1 MPSTFQFFK
10 KEIFIL
16 SSFLL
21 LFGYTVSSYSS
32 GPAGTVLSC
41 SRSSCHHF
49 IPDKTSIDIKLVEK
63 WSGLIVNDGFYKPN
77 TEYIIEINGT
87 NKDSLEHFGFQT
99 MLSTGTGTTGGT
111 LNASSPKTNTTLIG
125 ANPTIAHN
133 AAIEGVKK
141 GLFKINFEW
150 TAPNPGAGEINF
162 TSILNAV
169 NNDESA
175 SGDQP
180 SEIVSTILKEKI
192 DVKIRTNTTIKASS
206 IYPNPCSHMLN
217 IETASATQFM
227 ATVYD
232 IAGRQVIAPIQQN
245 SIDVSALTN
254 GLYMLRL
261 NTKEGQQIVSFIKQ

>member
-1 MPSTFQFFK
+1 MPSTVQFFK
-10 KEIFIL
+10 KEIFII

-49 IPDKTSIDIKLVEK
+49 IPDKTSINIKLVEK
-63 WSGLIVNDGFYKPN
+63 WSGLNVHDGFYKPN

-99 MLSTGTGTTGGT
+99 MISTGTGATGGT
-111 LNASSPKTNTTLIG
+111 LIASSPKTNTTLIG

-133 AAIEGVKK
+133 TVIEGVKK

-150 TAPNPGAGEINF
+150 IAPNPGVGEINF
-162 TSILNAV
+162 ASILNAV
-169 NNDESA
+169 NMDESA

-180 SEIVSTILKEKI
+180 SEIVSLMLKEKI
-192 DVKIRTNTTIKASS
+192 DLKIQPNRTIKASC
-206 IYPNPCSHMLN
+206 IYPNPCSNVLN
-217 IETASATQFM
+217 IETASATKFM

-232 IAGRQVIAPIQQN
+232 VAGRQVMAPSHQN
-245 SIDVSALTN
+245 SIDVSTLSN
-254 GLYMLRL
+254 GLYILRL
-261 NTKEGQQIVSFIKQ
+261 QSEEGQQTVSFIKQ

>member
-1 MPSTFQFFK
+1 MTSKLHCHKIRTLLISP
-10 KEIFIL
+10 
-16 SSFLL
+16 FLL
-21 LFGYTVSSYSS
+21 IIAYSVSSYST

-49 IPDKTSIDIKLVEK
+49 IPDKTSINIKLVEK

-77 TEYIIEINGT
+77 AEYIIEINGA

-111 LNASSPKTNTTLIG
+111 LIASSPKTNTTLIG

-133 AAIEGVKK
+133 TAIEGVKK

-150 TAPNPGAGEINF
+150 IAPNPGVGEINF
-162 TSILNAV
+162 ASILNAV
-169 NNDESA
+169 NRDESA

-180 SEIVSTILKEKI
+180 SEIVSLMLKEKI
-192 DVKIRTNTTIKASS
+192 DLKILPNRTIKASS
-206 IYPNPCSHMLN
+206 IYPNPCSNILN
-217 IETASATQFM
+217 IETASSTKFM

-232 IAGRQVIAPIQQN
+232 VAGRQVMAPSHQN
-245 SIDVSALTN
+245 SIDVSTLSN
-254 GLYMLRL
+254 GLYMLHL
-261 NTKEGQQIVSFIKQ
+261 QSEEEQQTVGFIKQ